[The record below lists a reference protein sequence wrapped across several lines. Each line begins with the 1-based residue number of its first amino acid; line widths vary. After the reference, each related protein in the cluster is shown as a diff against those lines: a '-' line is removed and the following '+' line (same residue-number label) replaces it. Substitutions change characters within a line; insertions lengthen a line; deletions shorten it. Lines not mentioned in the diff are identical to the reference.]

1 MFREKF
7 KVQMW
12 RLLFVVV
19 YTICFSISVSAT
31 QQTAIYNVE
40 SYSDI
45 LDIRCTPY
53 SNDYFTGGFSDL
65 GSWMCFT
72 LPSENNWINGFCGPF
87 ELDHRQWISDA
98 ILQVGFTADITTETF
113 TPDSVTY
120 VPGELYMNSSSQQ
133 GNIQQRLF
141 FVDKYTAL
149 WSCETSEKRELYI
162 TNGSLQGIQSSGL
175 ENNILSLK
183 LSTGTD
189 VCRHIFIGYSAFL

>member
-53 SNDYFTGGFSDL
+53 SNVFLILVHGCVLHYLRRITG
-65 GSWMCFT
+65 
-72 LPSENNWINGFCGPF
+72 
-87 ELDHRQWISDA
+87 
-98 ILQVGFTADITTETF
+98 
-113 TPDSVTY
+113 
-120 VPGELYMNSSSQQ
+120 
-133 GNIQQRLF
+133 
-141 FVDKYTAL
+141 
-149 WSCETSEKRELYI
+149 
-162 TNGSLQGIQSSGL
+162 
-175 ENNILSLK
+175 
-183 LSTGTD
+183 
-189 VCRHIFIGYSAFL
+189 

>member
-87 ELDHRQWISDA
+87 ELLITGNGYRMPFSKSDL
-98 ILQVGFTADITTETF
+98 LQT
-113 TPDSVTY
+113 
-120 VPGELYMNSSSQQ
+120 SQ
-133 GNIQQRLF
+133 
-141 FVDKYTAL
+141 
-149 WSCETSEKRELYI
+149 
-162 TNGSLQGIQSSGL
+162 
-175 ENNILSLK
+175 LK
-183 LSTGTD
+183 LLLL
-189 VCRHIFIGYSAFL
+189 IA